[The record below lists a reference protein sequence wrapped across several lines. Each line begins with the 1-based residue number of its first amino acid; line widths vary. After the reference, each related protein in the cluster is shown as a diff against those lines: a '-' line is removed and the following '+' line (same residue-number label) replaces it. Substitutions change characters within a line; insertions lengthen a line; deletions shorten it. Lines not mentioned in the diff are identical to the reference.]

1 MMLEKE
7 FKYFKDHQEEL
18 IKKYAGKYLVIVGD
32 EVVGVHDTEIDA
44 YMEAKKRFK
53 PGTFL
58 IQHCLPGKSS
68 YTQTFNSRV
77 NFGVYPAKVRT
88 SLSRKAIYGD
98 RLR

>member
-1 MMLEKE
+1 MLERE

-18 IKKYAGKYLVIVGD
+18 VKKYSGKYLVIVGE
-32 EVVGVHDTEIDA
+32 EVVGVHDAEIDA
-44 YMEAKKRFK
+44 YTEAKKRFK

-68 YTQTFNSRV
+68 YTQTFNSRTD
-77 NFGVYPAKVRT
+77 FEVYPAKVCT

>member
-1 MMLEKE
+1 MLGKE

-18 IKKYAGKYLVIVGD
+18 VKKYAGKYLVIID
-32 EVVGVHDTEIDA
+32 EEVVGVHDTEIDA
-44 YMEAKKRFK
+44 YMEMKKRHK
-53 PGTFL
+53 AGTFL
-58 IQHCLPGKSS
+58 IQHCLSGKSS

-77 NFGVYPAKVRT
+77 NFGVYPARVRT